1 MQQARHDTSI
11 AAGAYRLRD
20 SIGGLLLALV
30 LFLASAGANAEE
42 SKSPEA
48 GGPSGGVLRLLP
60 PDSITEHALNVGG
73 RTLAYIATA
82 GTLSLYG
89 QSGERSA
96 AVFYTSFVLKGA
108 AGASR
113 PITFAFNGGPGA
125 ASAFLH
131 LGLAGPKILEFG
143 PSGRDGAD
151 IRLRDNP
158 ETWLAFTDLVMIDP
172 VGTGWSRPAKSDEG
186 SNFWGVR
193 SDAQSLAK
201 VIALYVS
208 HNARSASPKY
218 LLGES
223 YGGFRAVK
231 VARALQQ
238 DQGIV
243 AAGIVMVSPLLEGA
257 LQFGNSRFALG
268 AALQLPSLAAAELE
282 RRKTLTKE
290 GMDAAERFAMTEYLT
305 TLAGPAPEG
314 ETGRAFYA
322 RVAQM
327 TGIPLEVVTKSRGF
341 IRDNYVKQTLRAEGD
356 VVSPYDASFAAPDPF
371 PEADNNRGP
380 DPVLD
385 GFARA
390 LGGAFADYARND
402 LGFKTEMT
410 YMLLNSDV
418 TGRWDWQGRGESRSS
433 ASVTGDIRELLSLNA
448 NFRILIAHGYSD
460 MVTPFGVSRYV
471 VDHLPPMGAP
481 DRVQLKLY
489 RGGHMLY
496 FLPESRAAF
505 SADAKAFYGA
515 SPE

>member
-1 MQQARHDTSI
+1 
-11 AAGAYRLRD
+11 
-20 SIGGLLLALV
+20 
-30 LFLASAGANAEE
+30 
-42 SKSPEA
+42 
-48 GGPSGGVLRLLP
+48 
-60 PDSITEHALNVGG
+60 
-73 RTLAYIATA
+73 
-82 GTLSLYG
+82 
-89 QSGERSA
+89 
-96 AVFYTSFVLKGA
+96 LKGA

-113 PITFAFNGGPGA
+113 PVTFAFNGGPGA

-131 LGLAGPKILEFG
+131 LGLVGPKILEFG
-143 PSGRDGAD
+143 PENRDGAN

-172 VGTGWSRPAKSDEG
+172 VGTGWSRSAKPDEG

-201 VIALYVS
+201 VISLYVA

-223 YGGFRAVK
+223 YGAFRAVK

-243 AAGIVMVSPLLEGA
+243 AAGIVMVSPLLEA
-257 LQFGNSRFALG
+257 PLQFGSSRFALG
-268 AALQLPSLAAAELE
+268 AALQFPSLAAAELE
-282 RRKTLTKE
+282 RRKALTKE
-290 GMDAAERFAMTEYLT
+290 AMDAVERFAMTEYLT

-314 ETGRAFYA
+314 EAARVFYA

-341 IRDNYVKQTLRAEGD
+341 LRDNYVKQSRGAEGD

-371 PEADNNRGP
+371 PESDHSRGA

-385 GFARA
+385 GFARV
-390 LGGAFADYARND
+390 LGGAFADYARNQ

-410 YMLLNSDV
+410 YVLLNPDGN
-418 TGRWDWQGRGESRSS
+418 GRWDWQGKGENRSS
-433 ASVTGDIRELLSLNA
+433 ASVTGDMRELLSLNPS
-448 NFRILIAHGYSD
+448 FRILIAHGYSD
-460 MVTPFGVSRYV
+460 MVTPFAVSRYV
-471 VDHLPPMGAP
+471 VNHLPPIGAP

-496 FLPESRAAF
+496 FVAESRAAL

>member
-1 MQQARHDTSI
+1 MQQARQDTFI
-11 AAGAYRLRD
+11 ATGPRRLRD
-20 SIGGLLLALV
+20 ALCGLALV
-30 LFLASAGANAEE
+30 LALFLAGAGAIAEE
-42 SKSPEA
+42 SKSPE
-48 GGPSGGVLRLLP
+48 GVGQSSGVLRLLP
-60 PDSITEHALNVGG
+60 PDSITEHTLEVGG
-73 RTLAYIATA
+73 RTLAFTATA
-82 GTLSLYG
+82 GTLNLYG
-89 QSGERSA
+89 QNGERSA
-96 AVFYTSFVLKGA
+96 AVFYTSYVLKGV

-113 PITFAFNGGPGA
+113 PVTFAFNGGPGA

-143 PSGRDGAD
+143 PGGRDGAN

-158 ETWLAFTDLVMIDP
+158 ETWLAFTDLVMIDS
-172 VGTGWSRPAKSDEG
+172 VGAGWSRAAKSEDA

-201 VIALYVS
+201 VIALYVA

-231 VARALQQ
+231 VACALQQ

-257 LQFGNSRFALG
+257 LQFGNNRFALG

-282 RRKTLTKE
+282 RRKALTKE
-290 GMDAAERFAMTEYLT
+290 AMDAAERFAMTEYLT
-305 TLAGPAPEG
+305 ILAGPAPKG
-314 ETGRAFYA
+314 EAARAFYA

-327 TGIPLEVVTKSRGF
+327 TGIPLDAVTKSRGF
-341 IRDNYVKQTLRAEGD
+341 IRDNYVKQARGAEGD

-371 PEADNNRGP
+371 PESDNSRGS
-380 DPVLD
+380 DLVLD

-390 LGGAFADYARND
+390 LGGAFADYARNE

-418 TGRWDWQGRGESRSS
+418 GRRWDWHGEGENRSS
-433 ASVTGDIRELLSLNA
+433 ASVTGDIRELLSLNPS
-448 NFRILIAHGYSD
+448 FRILIAHGYSD
-460 MVTPFGVSRYV
+460 MVTPFAVSRYV
-471 VDHLPPMGAP
+471 VNHLPAMGAP

-496 FLPESRAAF
+496 FVPESRAAL

>member
-11 AAGAYRLRD
+11 AAGTYRRRD
-20 SIGGLLLALV
+20 GFRGLVLALM
-30 LFLASAGANAEE
+30 LFLAGAGANAEE

-48 GGPSGGVLRLLP
+48 GGQSAGVLRLLP
-60 PDSITEHALNVGG
+60 PDSITEHTLDVGG
-73 RTLAYIATA
+73 RTLAYTATA
-82 GTLSLYG
+82 GTLNLYG

-96 AVFYTSFVLKGA
+96 AVFYTSYALKGA
-108 AGASR
+108 AAASR
-113 PITFAFNGGPGA
+113 PVTFAFNGGPGA

-131 LGLAGPKILEFG
+131 LGLVGPKILEFG
-143 PSGRDGAD
+143 PGGRDGAN

-172 VGTGWSRPAKSDEG
+172 VGTGWSRAAKSDDA

-201 VIALYVS
+201 VIALYVA

-282 RRKTLTKE
+282 RRKALTKE
-290 GMDAAERFAMTEYLT
+290 AMDAVERFAMTEYLT
-305 TLAGPAPEG
+305 ILAGPVPEG
-314 ETGRAFYA
+314 EAGRAFYA

-327 TGIPLEVVTKSRGF
+327 TGIPLDVVTKSRGL
-341 IRDNYVKQTLRAEGD
+341 IRDNYVKQSRGAEGD
-356 VVSPYDASFAAPDPF
+356 VVSSYDASFAAPDPY
-371 PEADNNRGP
+371 PESDNSRGP

-433 ASVTGDIRELLSLNA
+433 ASVTGDIRELLSLNPS
-448 NFRILIAHGYSD
+448 FRILIGHGYSD
-460 MVTPFGVSRYV
+460 MATPFGVSRYV
-471 VDHLPPMGAP
+471 VNHLPPMGAP

-496 FLPESRAAF
+496 FVPESRIAF